1 MGVLWEWGMH
11 VGRTRGTLG
20 EVCLNA
26 HCTTTPFL
34 ELSTV
39 AQSAKPPCPHLA
51 CFTPLSEHEGQFLAG
66 PWCPHTV
73 EEHHIKYKIKAEERL
88 SSKSRECGCEIINVH
103 EQ

>member
-1 MGVLWEWGMH
+1 MLEEPDALWE
-11 VGRTRGTLG
+11 R
-20 EVCLNA
+20 CAYNA

-39 AQSAKPPCPHLA
+39 AQSAEAPCPRLA

-73 EEHHIKYKIKAEERL
+73 EEHHIKCKIKAEERP
-88 SSKSRECGCEIINVH
+88 SSRSREYGCEIINVR
-103 EQ
+103 EE